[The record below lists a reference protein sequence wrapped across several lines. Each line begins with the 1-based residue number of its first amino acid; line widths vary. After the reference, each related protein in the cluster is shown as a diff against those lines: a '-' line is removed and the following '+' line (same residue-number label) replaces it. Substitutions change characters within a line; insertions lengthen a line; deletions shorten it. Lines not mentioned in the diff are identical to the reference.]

1 MDRNEL
7 GRVLIQ
13 MVEAETG
20 EKCPEIDDS
29 TDLRTG
35 LNLDSLDM
43 VSLVFR
49 MESRLKVNIQS
60 EELGQLANVGDL
72 LDLLQVKL
80 ASVPMRQA
88 A

>member
-7 GRVLIQ
+7 GKVL
-13 MVEAETG
+13 MELVEQETG
-20 EKCPEIDDS
+20 EKCPDLDDS

-49 MESRLKVNIQS
+49 MENRLRVEIKS
-60 EELGQLANVGDL
+60 EELGGLVTAGDL
-72 LDLLQVKL
+72 LDLL
-80 ASVPMRQA
+80 ASKVASTAVRQA

>member
-7 GRVLIQ
+7 GKVLREL
-13 MVEAETG
+13 VEQETG
-20 EKCPEIDDS
+20 ETCPALDDS

-49 MESRLKVNIQS
+49 IENRLGVEIKS
-60 EELGQLANVGDL
+60 EELGQLVKAGDL
-72 LDLLQVKL
+72 LDLLAGKL
-80 ASVPMRQA
+80 ADAAVHQA

>member
-7 GRVLIQ
+7 GKVL
-13 MVEAETG
+13 MELVERETG
-20 EKCPEIDDS
+20 EECPALDDS

-49 MESRLKVNIQS
+49 IENRLGVEIKS
-60 EELGQLANVGDL
+60 EELGHLVKAGDL
-72 LDLLQVKL
+72 LDLL
-80 ASVPMRQA
+80 ASKVAGTAARQA